1 MKKRLL
7 ALLLVIALVF
17 SGCAGIQPGPA
28 EPNSTE
34 SDSKDQGSSD
44 EGSSNP
50 GESEPGT
57 SEPGSSEPDTNEPG
71 SSEPGSSEPGSSEPG
86 TSEPGSSEPDSNEPD
101 SNEPGSSE
109 PDTSEP
115 TGCKNHT
122 DKDFNDFCD
131 SCNKYLIVYV
141 DFYGINDLHGKFVDG
156 SSQPGVDELTTY
168 LKNMRA
174 KDDYAFFLSAGDMWQ
189 GGAESNMT
197 HGNIITEW
205 MNELDFTAMALGNH
219 EYDWGEDAI
228 RANSKLAEFP
238 FIAINIYDRNTNK
251 LVDYCQPSVVV
262 EAGDL
267 QIGII
272 GAMGDCY
279 SSIATDKSAGV
290 YFKTGSALTELVKA
304 ESDRLRSQGVDCIVY
319 VIHDGYGQSSSGST
333 VSSSQIKSYYDI
345 QLSNGYVDLVFEGH
359 THQGYALK
367 DEYGVYHM
375 QHRGDNNGG
384 ISHVELKVNS
394 VTSKVAVSTA
404 RLVTTSAYTHLDDD
418 PVVKQLLEKYKEQ
431 IDPAYEVLGYNS
443 KYRDY
448 EALHQLVA
456 DMYYD
461 AGVKKWGNQYDVVL
475 GGGFISVRSPYKI
488 PVGNVKYEQLQTIY
502 PFDNDVVLCSIKGSD
517 LLSYFINSSNEHYY
531 TKYAAGL
538 KAELA
543 ANPNGTYYIITD
555 TYTSTYKYAPKSLKE
570 IARYGEGIYARD
582 LVADFIRNGGLN

>member
-7 ALLLVIALVF
+7 SLLLVIALMF
-17 SGCAGIQPGPA
+17 SGCTPGATVPT

-34 SDSKDQGSSD
+34 SDSK
-44 EGSSNP
+44 
-50 GESEPGT
+50 
-57 SEPGSSEPDTNEPG
+57 EPGSSEEDSSYPGESDTGSDEPESTETDKDTGTDEPG
-71 SSEPGSSEPGSSEPG
+71 SSEQGSSEPEPD
-86 TSEPGSSEPDSNEPD
+86 SDKPGSSEPDS
-101 SNEPGSSE
+101 SE
-109 PDTSEP
+109 PEPSEP
-115 TGCKNHT
+115 SGCKNH
-122 DKDFNDFCD
+122 KDANADDFCD
-131 SCNKYLIVYV
+131 VCNKYLIVYV

-156 SSQPGVDELTTY
+156 SSHPGVDELTTY

-189 GGAESNMT
+189 GSAESNMT
-197 HGNIITEW
+197 KGMIMTEW
-205 MNELDFTAMALGNH
+205 MNELDFVGMALGNH
-219 EYDWGEDAI
+219 EYDWGEEYI
-228 RANSKLAEFP
+228 KANAELAEFP
-238 FIAINIYDRNTNK
+238 FLAINIYDRDTNQ

-262 EAGDL
+262 EAGDI

-279 SSIATDKSAGV
+279 SSIATDKSEGV
-290 YFKTGSALTELVKA
+290 YFKVKNELTELVKA
-304 ESDRLRSQGVDCIVY
+304 ESERLRSQGVDCIVY
-319 VIHDGYGQSSSGST
+319 VIHDGYGQSSSGNT
-333 VSSSQIKSYYDI
+333 VSSSQIKSYYDV

-359 THQGYALK
+359 THQGYALQ

-394 VTSKVAVSTA
+394 VTSKVSVSVA
-404 RLVTTSAYTHLDDD
+404 RLVTTGTYSNLNDD
-418 PVVKQLLEKYKEQ
+418 PIVNQLLEKYKDQ
-431 IDPAYEVLGYNS
+431 IDPAYDVLGYNS
-443 KYRDY
+443 VYRGY

-475 GGGFISVRSPYKI
+475 GGGFISVRSPYKM
-488 PVGNVKYEQLQTIY
+488 PVGDVKYELLQTLY

-517 LLSYFINSSNEHYY
+517 LLSYFINSKNEHYY
-531 TKYAAGL
+531 TKYASGL
-538 KAELA
+538 KEAIA

-570 IARYGEGIYARD
+570 IARYDTGVYARD
-582 LVADFIRNGGLN
+582 LVADYIKNGGLK